1 MANSTE
7 HVTNIQAASAH
18 YNVSARPMED
28 WNFNVVVMEG
38 SWLGS
43 EEDIEHDAG

>member
-1 MANSTE
+1 MSHCINISVQRPMANSTE

-28 WNFNVVVMEG
+28 WNFNVVVMAG
-38 SWLGS
+38 S
-43 EEDIEHDAG
+43 